1 MDSEGQRSG
10 WYPGQVTTQWG
21 RSTGSQ
27 AGAAVLPPVP
37 PAAAGEHTRT
47 RTRTR
52 TQSQDGVPT
61 GPPEQEEWTGQ
72 SVWADR
78 RLEGIR
84 WHLDI

>member
-1 MDSEGQRSG
+1 MDSESQRSG

-21 RSTGSQ
+21 RSTASR

-37 PAAAGEHTRT
+37 PPAACERTHTP
-47 RTRTR
+47 
-52 TQSQDGVPT
+52 QSQDSVPT

-84 WHLDI
+84 WRL